1 MGYQDGGGLARRA
14 RQLAPLA
21 ALAGAAAA
29 GAAAAWRQRRRPAPV
44 DPEASLAGPP
54 RAPASVATDR
64 REVADGPGAPVAA
77 LVAALA
83 PALEPSADAE
93 PAPAAPPEPTAGRP
107 PLVRRGA
114 DGTAVA
120 VAVAV
125 DAEAE
130 AEADRTGEAITR
142 PIDPPAVAAVVPE
155 GAASGNGA
163 GAPDHGAAPRPPG
176 PVPGPPVP
184 GPTRESPDPPPAG
197 PAPWRVERRF
207 EPAPPPP
214 HPSEGP
220 ADAAPPAAAPPPADQ
235 PPWRVERRFE
245 PAPPPPHPSEGPA
258 DAAPP
263 AVGPPPATA
272 APAAAARAPSPPVPE
287 PAAAPPA
294 PAPAAAAPDVR
305 RVRRGGVPRHFSG
318 LRRHRVRLLAGL
330 IVVGLGI
337 GASAALAG
345 VGGDEPAS
353 APATTSP
360 EPTEPPPATTTT
372 TRPALGADEA
382 FAAAAERLSTGGSF
396 RYEGSARA
404 TDVSFVRPMMW
415 LAVQS
420 SVTGEVELAT
430 GRLHE
435 VAVAAGGRASETIA
449 EGTTVWGRRA
459 DQAAALGDV
468 PFALVPELSDSEL
481 LAGRGLVMLPTWL
494 AAATAPV
501 ELEPSADG
509 LPQYQ
514 ATVPADVVGE
524 VERGIEAEDLLAV
537 VVLDDDGNPVR
548 VELTSATSDRL
559 HLVLDLTGV
568 GEPVTITPPAAPPT

>member
-1 MGYQDGGGLARRA
+1 MGYQEGGGLARRA

-54 RAPASVATDR
+54 RARAAVATDR

-83 PALEPSADAE
+83 PALEPSGDAE
-93 PAPAAPPEPTAGRP
+93 PAPAAPPEPTADRP

-120 VAVAV
+120 G

-130 AEADRTGEAITR
+130 ADAEADRTREATTR

-184 GPTRESPDPPPAG
+184 GPTGGTPDPPPDAAP
-197 PAPWRVERRF
+197 PAAAPPPADRPPWRVERRF
-207 EPAPPPP
+207 EPAPPPRY
-214 HPSEGP
+214 PSEGP
-220 ADAAPPAAAPPPADQ
+220 ADAAPPAAAPPPA
-235 PPWRVERRFE
+235 
-245 PAPPPPHPSEGPA
+245 A
-258 DAAPP
+258 AAP
-263 AVGPPPATA
+263 G
-272 APAAAARAPSPPVPE
+272 AAARAPSPPVPE
-287 PAAAPPA
+287 PAAAPPS
-294 PAPAAAAPDVR
+294 PPPAAAAPAVR
-305 RVRRGGVPRHFSG
+305 RVRRRGVSRHVSG

-382 FAAAAERLSTGGSF
+382 FAAAAERLSTAGTF

-420 SVTGEVELAT
+420 SVTGEVELAS
-430 GRLHE
+430 GRLRE

-468 PFALVPELSDSEL
+468 PFALVPELSDSDL

-537 VVLDDDGNPVR
+537 MVLDDDGTPVR

-559 HLVLDLTGV
+559 HLVLDLSDV
-568 GEPVTITPPAAPPT
+568 GEPVTITPPPSTPV

>member
-54 RAPASVATDR
+54 RARASVATDR
-64 REVADGPGAPVAA
+64 PGVADGPEAPVAA

-93 PAPAAPPEPTAGRP
+93 PAPAAPPQPTAGRP

-120 VAVAV
+120 VAVAGEAE
-125 DAEAE
+125 AEAE
-130 AEADRTGEAITR
+130 AEADRTGEATTR

-155 GAASGNGA
+155 GAPSGNGA
-163 GAPDHGAAPRPPG
+163 GAPDHGAVPRPPG

-197 PAPWRVERRF
+197 PEPWRSERRF

-214 HPSEGP
+214 YL
-220 ADAAPPAAAPPPADQ
+220 
-235 PPWRVERRFE
+235 
-245 PAPPPPHPSEGPA
+245 SEGPA

-263 AVGPPPATA
+263 AVAPPPATA
-272 APAAAARAPSPPVPE
+272 APAAAAHAPSPPVPE

-294 PAPAAAAPDVR
+294 PPPAAAAPDVR

-372 TRPALGADEA
+372 TRPAFGADEA
-382 FAAAAERLSTGGSF
+382 FAAAAERLSTGGTF

-430 GRLHE
+430 GRRHE

-468 PFALVPELSDSEL
+468 PFALVPELSDTEL

-537 VVLDDDGNPVR
+537 VVLDDDGTPVR

>member
-1 MGYQDGGGLARRA
+1 M
-14 RQLAPLA
+14 
-21 ALAGAAAA
+21 
-29 GAAAAWRQRRRPAPV
+29 
-44 DPEASLAGPP
+44 
-54 RAPASVATDR
+54 
-64 REVADGPGAPVAA
+64 
-77 LVAALA
+77 
-83 PALEPSADAE
+83 
-93 PAPAAPPEPTAGRP
+93 
-107 PLVRRGA
+107 
-114 DGTAVA
+114 
-120 VAVAV
+120 
-125 DAEAE
+125 
-130 AEADRTGEAITR
+130 
-142 PIDPPAVAAVVPE
+142 
-155 GAASGNGA
+155 
-163 GAPDHGAAPRPPG
+163 
-176 PVPGPPVP
+176 
-184 GPTRESPDPPPAG
+184 
-197 PAPWRVERRF
+197 
-207 EPAPPPP
+207 
-214 HPSEGP
+214 
-220 ADAAPPAAAPPPADQ
+220 
-235 PPWRVERRFE
+235 
-245 PAPPPPHPSEGPA
+245 
-258 DAAPP
+258 
-263 AVGPPPATA
+263 
-272 APAAAARAPSPPVPE
+272 PE

-294 PAPAAAAPDVR
+294 PPPAAAAPDVR

-382 FAAAAERLSTGGSF
+382 FAAAAERLSTGGTF

-537 VVLDDDGNPVR
+537 VVLDDDGTPVR

>member
-54 RAPASVATDR
+54 RARASVATDR

-107 PLVRRGA
+107 ALVRRGA

-120 VAVAV
+120 VAG
-125 DAEAE
+125 DAEAG
-130 AEADRTGEAITR
+130 RTGEATTR

-184 GPTRESPDPPPAG
+184 GPTGESPDPPPAG

-214 HPSEGP
+214 LPSDRP

-235 PPWRVERRFE
+235 PPWPVERRFE
-245 PAPPPPHPSEGPA
+245 PAPPPPYPSESPA
-258 DAAPP
+258 DAGPP
-263 AVGPPPATA
+263 AVAPPPATA
-272 APAAAARAPSPPVPE
+272 APAPAAAARAPSPPVPE

-294 PAPAAAAPDVR
+294 PPPAAAAPDVR
-305 RVRRGGVPRHFSG
+305 RVRRGRVPRHFSG

-382 FAAAAERLSTGGSF
+382 FAVAAERLSTGGTF
-396 RYEGSARA
+396 RYEGSARS

-459 DQAAALGDV
+459 DQAAALGDA
-468 PFALVPELSDSEL
+468 PFALVPELSDNEL

-494 AAATAPV
+494 AAVTAPV

-537 VVLDDDGNPVR
+537 VVLDDGTPVR